1 MKSKLE
7 VFKMFSKYGSKD
19 DLNYKS
25 DIQENFEDIDAN
37 NQTSKNKEN
46 VSQKQQSLPP
56 SKPPRRKYSGQA
68 TLQKATE
75 CTTESEINLNITNS
89 LSPKIINYD
98 AEQINIIASQQEE
111 SNDSIENE
119 NIFSPES
126 NYFDTNSAEYF
137 SVPKH
142 TYPDQNLPWD
152 RQYSS
157 LQETLL
163 HGSFSKQNLESKS
176 MGSTPLHSVFHT
188 NFPETLYFTP
198 APYHSS
204 SGVHSLPPFIQSYS
218 PRESSFEILNRKEEK
233 YFSKETFYDKLRN
246 DNILNSIVA
255 ATNSLKFPCHRRHH
269 SDPVLS
275 WDKKLSK
282 KSSVVR
288 TTSQRSHSFMGPST
302 NKTFSKLSI
311 ENLRNQHYLGGI
323 KDPILLSAEV
333 KALREINEKLWQHL
347 HSVQSQFD
355 ILQKF
360 RHVSKSDISRPTQFA
375 DLLAE
380 IYYAQKERD
389 QAMQARL
396 RLMTQERDT
405 AVNQLQQLLQ
415 YLGSGLKQ
423 ESDSSDEDELEESL
437 QNGNEFLKMNLLSH
451 QGVDKLLRN
460 LEATQSPVKLMHQKE
475 ILLSNVYRARD
486 HRKRRLSHELHVILA
501 ERDAA
506 IEKARNLEEE
516 LLQWRHS
523 NSLWQADTKQWES
536 NLLDTLRQVI
546 TERDASIAKVSELEE
561 KLRLCYHL
569 QASLIG
575 VNNQQDISEIEQLEV
590 LQKTET
596 PQDSAQKGFGDNSLI
611 ASLLQSNLNNEEK
624 LHLQNEMSTLSLQL
638 EVEKKARE
646 TAEEKYHKLERL
658 VNVLQKKVNGLSVGV
673 SV

>member
-1 MKSKLE
+1 
-7 VFKMFSKYGSKD
+7 MFGKYGSEEA
-19 DLNYKS
+19 LNYKTNS
-25 DIQENFEDIDAN
+25 KENLEGSNAD
-37 NQTSKNKEN
+37 NQTPSNKEN
-46 VSQKQQSLPP
+46 TTQQQQSIRPL
-56 SKPPRRKYSGQA
+56 KPPRRKYS
-68 TLQKATE
+68 LQTTSQKETE
-75 CTTESEINLNITNS
+75 CTTELESNLNISNS
-89 LSPKIINYD
+89 LSPKIINSD
-98 AEQINIIASQQEE
+98 TEQMYVINSQHEDI
-111 SNDSIENE
+111 NNTAENE
-119 NIFSPES
+119 NIFNTES
-126 NYFDTNSAEYF
+126 NYFDSNSAEYF

-142 TYPDQNLPWD
+142 TISDQNLSWD

-157 LQETLL
+157 LQEVLIN
-163 HGSFSKQNLESKS
+163 GSLSKSNLESKS
-176 MGSTPLHSVFHT
+176 MGSTPLHSLFHT
-188 NFPETLYFTP
+188 NSFTSSCHNVFSPETLYFTS

-218 PRESSFEILNRKEEK
+218 PRESSFERLNRKEEK

-246 DNILNSIVA
+246 DNFLNSIVA
-255 ATNSLKFPCHRRHH
+255 ATNNLKLPCHRRHH

-275 WDKKLSK
+275 WDNKLTK
-282 KSSVVR
+282 KSMVR
-288 TTSQRSHSFMGPST
+288 TASQRSHSFIGPSP
-302 NKTFSKLSI
+302 NKAFNKLSM
-311 ENLRNQHYLGGI
+311 ENLKNQHYLGGI

-347 HSVQSQFD
+347 HSVQSQLD

-360 RHVSKSDISRPTQFA
+360 KHVSKSDMSRPTQFA

-396 RLMTQERDT
+396 RLMMQERDT
-405 AVNQLQQLLQ
+405 AVNQLQQLLKC
-415 YLGSGLKQ
+415 LGSDLKQ
-423 ESDSSDEDELEESL
+423 ESDSSDEDEIEESL
-437 QNGNEFLKMNLLSH
+437 QNGNDFLKMNLLSH

-475 ILLSNVYRARD
+475 ILLANVYRARD
-486 HRKRRLSHELHVILA
+486 HRKHRLSHELRVILA

-506 IEKARNLEEE
+506 IEKARSLEEE

-546 TERDASIAKVSELEE
+546 TERDTSIAKVNELEE

-575 VNNQQDISEIEQLEV
+575 VNNQQGISEIEQLDV
-590 LQKTET
+590 FQKTESSQEST
-596 PQDSAQKGFGDNSLI
+596 QKGFGETSLI
-611 ASLLQSNLNNEEK
+611 TSLLQSNLNNEEK
-624 LHLQNEMSTLSLQL
+624 SHLQNEMSTLSLQL
-638 EVEKKARE
+638 ESEKKARE
-646 TAEEKYHKLERL
+646 IAEEKYQKLERL